1 MRGDEKQQ
9 SAMFSYVSLE
19 ERVPR
24 EHPLRAIRRKVDEIL
39 KRIIRCAE

>member
-19 ERVPR
+19 ERVPLD
-24 EHPLRAIRRKVDEIL
+24 HPLRAMRTMDLTIRAVD
-39 KRIIRCAE
+39 